1 MESGSPQAA
10 QEAARLPFVES
21 FVETLVVMRHGGDQ
35 TAFARHL
42 ATVQYAFVSLHELRA
57 LLESMDQDEMAN
69 EEGCRS
75 ALEFLDGGYYTIGS
89 SYVELRQIASDTLQ
103 YRLTTPKIQSTAR
116 VSEGVP
122 VALSRMAS
130 ADDAARTC
138 WVGAVPDNTSV
149 QQVEEVMAQF
159 GEIVDRAACVPSR
172 AGAATLSLSLNLRQ
186 PR

>member
-1 MESGSPQAA
+1 MHDVPQLCLTQRAER
-10 QEAARLPFVES
+10 QD
-21 FVETLVVMRHGGDQ
+21 LVVARRQHRPARCRLELLRLCLLHVGG
-35 TAFARHL
+35 
-42 ATVQYAFVSLHELRA
+42 
-57 LLESMDQDEMAN
+57 
-69 EEGCRS
+69 
-75 ALEFLDGGYYTIGS
+75 
-89 SYVELRQIASDTLQ
+89 VEALRQIASDTLQ